1 MNALRQTWWVA
12 YYEWFDALRSRRA
25 LVVLLLYMA
34 AAVCTMHWSINTL
47 HKIET
52 HLATALQLP
61 ASDKAGVVSTA
72 IWKSPIFQR
81 MMKDMTQNDLVLQD
95 ITGKHPVEII
105 YAWLAFFYTPLLVV
119 LVAGSRVAEELGAG
133 TVRYAVFRTSRA
145 SWSLGKFAGQ
155 VFMVGLALIL
165 SGACAYV
172 VAKIRLAGSGTPD
185 LFLNMIQWSARAWI
199 YSIPYLGLAMGLSHL
214 TRSSGK
220 ATVMGIIAITACFAL
235 SIMIKFLAA
244 DTGWRALLPQLGL
257 LLPDGHKA
265 SLWRNAAAPLVS
277 GTVWLVTLGL
287 CYLLAGYAVF
297 RKRDV

>member
-1 MNALRQTWWVA
+1 MNGIRQTWLVA
-12 YYEWFDALRSRRA
+12 SYEWFDALRSRRA
-25 LVVLLLYMA
+25 LVVLLLYLA
-34 AAVCTMHWSINTL
+34 AAVCNMYWSINLL
-47 HKIET
+47 HKLET
-52 HLATALQLP
+52 ELATALQLP
-61 ASDKAGVVSTA
+61 ATEQAGVVSTA
-72 IWKSPIFQR
+72 LWKSKPFQR
-81 MMKDMTQNDLVLQD
+81 MMKQMTQNDLVLND
-95 ITGKHPVEII
+95 ITGKHPVELI
-105 YAWLAFFYTPLLVV
+105 YAWFAFFYTPLLVV
-119 LVAGSRVAEELGAG
+119 LVAGSRIAEELGSG

-165 SGACAYV
+165 SGASAYV
-172 VAKIRLAGSGTPD
+172 VAKIRLSGSGTPD
-185 LFLNMIQWSARAWI
+185 LFLNMVQWSARAWI

-235 SIMIKFLAA
+235 SIMIRHFSA
-244 DTGWRALLPQLGL
+244 DEGWRALLPHLGL
-257 LLPDGHKA
+257 LLPDGHKM

-277 GTVWLVTLGL
+277 GTVWLTTLGL

>member
-61 ASDKAGVVSTA
+61 ASEQAGVVSTA
-72 IWKSPIFQR
+72 LWKSKPFQR
-81 MMKDMTQNDLVLQD
+81 MMKQMTQNDLVLRD
-95 ITGKHPVEII
+95 ITGKHPAELI
-105 YAWLAFFYTPLLVV
+105 YAWFAFFYTPLLVV
-119 LVAGSRVAEELGAG
+119 LVAGNRIAEELGSG
-133 TVRYAVFRTSRA
+133 TVRYALFRTSRA
-145 SWSLGKFAGQ
+145 SWSFGKFMGQ
-155 VFMVGLALIL
+155 ALMLGLALIL
-165 SGACAYV
+165 SGASAYI

-185 LFLNMIQWSARAWI
+185 LFLNMVQWSARAWI

-214 TRSSGK
+214 TRSASK
-220 ATVMGIIAITACFAL
+220 ATVMGIIAITVCFAL
-235 SIMIKFLAA
+235 SILLRHFTA
-244 DTGWRALLPQLGL
+244 DTGWRSLFPQIGL
-257 LLPDGHKA
+257 LLPDGHKM
-265 SLWRNAAAPLVS
+265 SLWRNSAPPLIS
-277 GTVWLVTLGL
+277 GAVWLTTLGF